1 MKSEYTV
8 LKVAFGKGFD
18 CLLKIKYLNPISN
31 QEQIENE
38 KFENENKHKYTKVKL
53 LSPN

>member
-38 KFENENKHKYTKVKL
+38 NKHKDTKVKL